1 MGFSES
7 YRKLS
12 VKVFGPLVDR
22 TIGSFENLRIP
33 LIGSGTSV
41 LLRSWVSMTYMS
53 TALTYI
59 SSLLVTFVLSVYLV
73 TDFVIFLYLTLFVPI
88 LAAAFVFLGFYLY
101 PSQKA
106 RSVQKSIEI
115 DLPFALSHMSA
126 IASSGIP
133 PEFMFQLI
141 TGFEEYKGISQEA
154 KMIVRNIKTLGM
166 SSVTAIED
174 VAKKTPSPAL
184 KQVLTGMAIT
194 IEKGG
199 NVVRYLK
206 EMADKSLFDY
216 RLKREQYL
224 KTLSTY
230 ADIYTALLVAAPLMM
245 LAVLGVMS
253 IIGGEVLGLGIQDM
267 IQLITWVLL
276 PFLNVIF
283 LMFIHITYPGV

>member
-22 TIGSFENLRIP
+22 TISSFENLRIP

-88 LAAAFVFLGFYLY
+88 LAAAFIFLGFYLY

-184 KQVLTGMAIT
+184 KQVLNGMAIT